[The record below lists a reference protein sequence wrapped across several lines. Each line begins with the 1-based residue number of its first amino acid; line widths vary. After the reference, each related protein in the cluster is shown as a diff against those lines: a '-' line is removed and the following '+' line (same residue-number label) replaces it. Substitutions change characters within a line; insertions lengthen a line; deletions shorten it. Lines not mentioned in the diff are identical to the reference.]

1 MSAHI
6 GGVSKGLNSLNGL
19 SRREFLTA
27 MGGMVVSFAVPTAG
41 ASVGALAS
49 TGTGPWP
56 EKVATDALDSWLVV
70 GADGRV
76 TAAVGK
82 IDAGMGIGTS
92 FAQIIAEE
100 LDVPMAAVTIHM
112 GDTAT
117 TPDQRGTGSSNG
129 IIDGGSALRNATRAS
144 APALRS
150 ALPPSIM
157 PFDEPVPRWSGVVA
171 VSPI

>member
-1 MSAHI
+1 MSSHI
-6 GGVSKGLNSLNGL
+6 DGTLTGL

-27 MGGMVVSFAVPTAG
+27 MGGMVVSFTMPMGEAIAANAVGPASGAGRWPTK
-41 ASVGALAS
+41 VS
-49 TGTGPWP
+49 TD
-56 EKVATDALDSWLVV
+56 VLDSWLVI

-92 FAQIIAEE
+92 FAQIVAEE
-100 LDVPMAAVTIHM
+100 LDVPLDAVTIHM

-129 IIDGGSALRNATRAS
+129 IIDGGSALRNAGAEARA
-144 APALRS
+144 ALLAMASER
-150 ALPPSIM
+150 LK
-157 PFDEPVPRWSGVVA
+157 VPDRKSVV
-171 VSPI
+171 